1 MLLIIT
7 PPIVSH
13 ESTYCVVVIVVTN
26 DCEFD
31 HLEFASHFRE
41 MFSDPRAQERLDQV
55 LRDFAINEDNMK
67 GIKSAF
73 LLQMEKGWFSSE
85 GRGSD
90 PADSSLKML
99 TSHVNVFATGR
110 ELGVYYAIDLGG
122 SNLRVLRVELN
133 PNLSPV
139 IDEIRCSI
147 PATVRE
153 RSATH
158 EKLFG
163 FIASTAKQL
172 TDKHKETTPQPVGF
186 TFSFP
191 MSQESISSAKLIEW
205 TKGFE
210 TSDCVGKDP
219 AALLTEAFTNACV
232 PLHITALCNDTV
244 GTLMTCAYEFKGCP
258 TCRIG
263 VILGT
268 GTNAAYVDPSLKNL
282 IVNIE
287 WGGFNSPTLR
297 RNPFDDQLDKSSPNP
312 GKQFLEKIVSGMYL
326 GELARLATVYVL
338 GEGNHMPPQFSTP
351 FAFETADLSEFLSS
365 TSTMKLDE
373 PESTVLTCIGNAV
386 LDRSACIC
394 AAALSAVADK
404 TLNTGRRNSSV
415 DGTLL
420 TIGVDGS
427 LFTKCFRYP
436 ERLSLAMTKV
446 CGSDFASQVKFV
458 RSNDGSG
465 VGAAVIAAALTH
477 Q

>member
-1 MLLIIT
+1 
-7 PPIVSH
+7 
-13 ESTYCVVVIVVTN
+13 
-26 DCEFD
+26 
-31 HLEFASHFRE
+31 
-41 MFSDPRAQERLDQV
+41 MFSDKDVQERLDQV
-55 LRDFAINEDNMK
+55 LEDFAINEETMK
-67 GIKSAF
+67 EMKSAF
-73 LLQMEKGWFSSE
+73 LLHMEKGWSSAE
-85 GRGSD
+85 GRGAD

-110 ELGVYYAIDLGG
+110 EHGVYYAIDLGG
-122 SNLRVLRVELN
+122 SNLRVLRVEIR
-133 PNLSPV
+133 PNFPPL

-147 PATVRE
+147 PASVRE
-153 RSATH
+153 KSATP
-158 EKLFG
+158 EQLFG

-172 TDKHKETTPQPVGF
+172 TDKHKETSSQPVGF

-219 AALLTEAFTNACV
+219 AALLADAFATASV

-258 TCRIG
+258 TCRVG

-268 GTNAAYVDPSLKNL
+268 GTNAAYVDPALNNL

-287 WGGFNSPTLR
+287 WGGFNSPAMR
-297 RNPFDDQLDKSSPNP
+297 RTSFDDQLDKSSPNP
-312 GKQFLEKIVSGMYL
+312 GKQFLEKLVSGMYL
-326 GELARLATVYVL
+326 GELARLATIHVL
-338 GEGNHMPPQFSTP
+338 GKGYILPSQFSTA
-351 FAFETADLSEFLSS
+351 FGFETSDLSEFLSS
-365 TSTMKLDE
+365 SEVMPLGAT
-373 PESTVLTCIGNAV
+373 ESTVLTCIGNAV

-394 AAALSAVADK
+394 AAALSAVADR

-420 TIGVDGS
+420 TIGIDGS
-427 LFTKCFRYP
+427 LFTKCHKYP
-436 ERLSLAMTKV
+436 ERLSKAMTKV
-446 CGSDFASQVKFV
+446 CGTEFASQVKFV